1 MVMEEGVAHLCYV
14 KPSITLLKKKV
25 ERNISKKSSGD
36 EIYKKSLMKFFQE
49 CYNAVSSL
57 DFARIKCLVIASP
70 GFLNDQF
77 LRHIKAE
84 IEKDNDKIKV
94 KWIEKIVLAKC
105 SNGYLN
111 SLNEVL
117 EDPTVIARMENA
129 KAVSQS
135 RVL

>member
-1 MVMEEGVAHLCYV
+1 M
-14 KPSITLLKKKV
+14 
-25 ERNISKKSSGD
+25 
-36 EIYKKSLMKFFQE
+36 
-49 CYNAVSSL
+49 
-57 DFARIKCLVIASP
+57 VIASP

-84 IEKDNDKIKV
+84 IEKDNDKVKV